1 MTQVKSA
8 SILPLPE
15 PNSGSKYF
23 GDEGVRA
30 SVFLRGES
38 TRTIEVLRKE
48 NEMKEL
54 KIRELG
60 NRCEAL
66 VSKLKKHLE
75 PAEFEV

>member
-1 MTQVKSA
+1 MKSA

-15 PNSGSKYF
+15 LASGSKYF
-23 GDEGVRA
+23 GDEGIRA

-48 NEMKEL
+48 NETKEL

-66 VSKLKKHLE
+66 VSKLKKHL
-75 PAEFEV
+75 